1 MRGRIPISRTDVN
14 FVERPEKLVGWLD
27 RFAEDYAKKE
37 TIVSQTRKRDAQALI
52 DQINAIVG
60 NKQSSVQEKI
70 NSYRERTGLDM
81 FQRKAQIQNQL
92 PIPQHLQEKVFSYL
106 KNRIETFK
114 GNISL
119 LSLQEELL
127 KVFAR
132 EGLQKKEI
140 DNPSFAKI
148 VSNMILEEKKKLPK
162 NEDYSNLGKNYN
174 SENSNN
180 SDNTDFFH
188 AMMVSK

>member
-81 FQRKAQIQNQL
+81 FQRKAQIQNEL

-114 GNISL
+114 GNT
-119 LSLQEELL
+119 
-127 KVFAR
+127 
-132 EGLQKKEI
+132 
-140 DNPSFAKI
+140 
-148 VSNMILEEKKKLPK
+148 
-162 NEDYSNLGKNYN
+162 
-174 SENSNN
+174 
-180 SDNTDFFH
+180 SDETQMGI
-188 AMMVSK
+188 A

>member
-60 NKQSSVQEKI
+60 NKQSSVQEKV

-81 FQRKAQIQNQL
+81 FQRKAQIQNEL

>member
-81 FQRKAQIQNQL
+81 FQRKAQIQNEL